1 MGLFGRR
8 RCVPGNGRQVT
19 AVIFEPDRWA
29 IQAASLGAAT
39 NTISPMS
46 VGRHSP
52 GASVIG
58 FVGDRGYGVNRWAG
72 ADPRA
77 QGTRQNLAA
86 PSAPVRNP
94 RNKLLGIGAGVSGQP
109 GYPSTGQDNSG
120 VAQMAYLGYGQLA
133 MHTGLGG

>member
-8 RCVPGNGRQVT
+8 RAIPGNGEK
-19 AVIFEPDRWA
+19 VIATIFGPDRWA
-29 IQAASLGAAT
+29 VQAASLGAAT
-39 NTISPMS
+39 NTSSPMS

-52 GASVIG
+52 GGSALG

-77 QGTRQNLAA
+77 MGTRQNLAA

-109 GYPSTGQDNSG
+109 GYPSTGADNSG
-120 VAQMAYLGYGQLA
+120 LSSLAYLGYGQLA
-133 MHTGLGG
+133 MNTGLGG